1 MSEKKKILVVDD
13 ESDIVK
19 WLKILFENNG
29 YDVVTAID
37 GQEGTEKA
45 LAEKPDLI
53 TLDITMPKE
62 SGVKMYRDLCDSES
76 LAGIPV
82 VILTGVSGEF
92 ERFISTRK
100 QVPPPAAYFEK
111 PVKDDVLLNKVSE
124 LLG

>member
-1 MSEKKKILVVDD
+1 MSDKKKILVVDD

-37 GQEGTEKA
+37 EQEWTEKA

-100 QVPPPAAYFEK
+100 QVPPPAGAK
-111 PVKDDVLLNKVSE
+111 LPKCV
-124 LLG
+124 